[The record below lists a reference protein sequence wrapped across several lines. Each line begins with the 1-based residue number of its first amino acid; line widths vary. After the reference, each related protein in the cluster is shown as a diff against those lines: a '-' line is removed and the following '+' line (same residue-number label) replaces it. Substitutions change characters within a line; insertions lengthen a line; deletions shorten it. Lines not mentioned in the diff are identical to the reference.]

1 MLSKIDQDL
10 HFAQTAL
17 SLRARRQE
25 VIASN
30 LANSDTPNYKAR
42 DINFSTALKSAL
54 GGVGGPVTL
63 ATTSPGHISG
73 PGGSA
78 GGSGGAALMYRSSLQ
93 PSLDGNTVDPD
104 VERANFADNAM
115 HYQFLIE
122 SMGSTFH
129 LMSLAV
135 AANN

>member
-10 HFAQTAL
+10 RFAQTAL

-42 DINFSTALKSAL
+42 DIDFSSALQSAL
-54 GGVGGPVTL
+54 GGTSGAVTL
-63 ATTSPGHISG
+63 ATTSPGHIASM
-73 PGGSA
+73 GGGA
-78 GGSGGAALMYRSSLQ
+78 GGSGSAELMYRSSLQ
-93 PSLDGNTVDPD
+93 PSLDGNTVDTD
-104 VERANFADNAM
+104 VERASFADNAM
-115 HYQFLIE
+115 HYQFLLQ
-122 SMGSTFH
+122 SLSGTFH
-129 LMSLAV
+129 TMSLAV